1 MPTGRGTPVSVTPSG
16 RTPGPGTGTAGGGA
30 TARAPARARP
40 GTDASAGRRAI
51 AASSGTDSRPA
62 AAEPAG
68 VDLGGGVAQ
77 VAAGQPVPP
86 RVQGGRGGEAVRQAA
101 QPRPGLR
108 LRRLVPQPARA
119 GGTAVVAVA

>member
-1 MPTGRGTPVSVTPSG
+1 MT
-16 RTPGPGTGTAGGGA
+16 GGGA

-40 GTDASAGRRAI
+40 GHRRVGGQAGDRGQLGYRQQA
-51 AASSGTDSRPA
+51 A

-68 VDLGGGVAQ
+68 GDLGGGAAE

-108 LRRLVPQPARA
+108 LGRLVPQAAPRGA
-119 GGTAVVAVA
+119 GRRWSRWRSGSGCPTAGPPT